1 MITFRNK
8 IDSLRHQCANILE
21 ASETHL
27 YELIEL
33 KRACD
38 NVSEIISSLYDDIVV
53 DINK

>member
-1 MITFRNK
+1 MITFRNR

-27 YELIEL
+27 DELIEL
-33 KRACD
+33 QRACN
-38 NVSEIISSLYDDIVV
+38 NVSEIINSLYDDIIV